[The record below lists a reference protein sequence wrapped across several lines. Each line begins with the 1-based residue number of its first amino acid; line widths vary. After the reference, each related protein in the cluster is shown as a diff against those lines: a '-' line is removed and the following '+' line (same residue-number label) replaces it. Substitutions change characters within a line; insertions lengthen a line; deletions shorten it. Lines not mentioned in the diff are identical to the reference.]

1 MAAPASRQT
10 FIAYLSFWGG
20 QVISLLGSTIVQF
33 VIIWWIVITYLNPI
47 FLAIAYLLG
56 IGVQVLFMPIAGVF
70 VDRWNRK
77 LILCIVDALQAIG
90 AIGLIILFSIQD
102 QFPPLTLYWGV
113 IFLITVRGIMSSFHD
128 PAARAIVPLMV
139 PREQLDRLNS
149 LQFVFLGVINIIGP
163 AIGAI
168 LFELFPLNILIW
180 VDVITFIIA
189 LVPLILITI
198 PKLEN
203 ELSKSELLKPSFL
216 HEFREGIK
224 IINSRQGLFALL
236 ALITLINLLEIPII
250 VLGPHF
256 IYYIH
261 SGSVQDLAFI
271 IVASQLGMLLT
282 GIIILIKNGWKR
294 KTLVIV
300 MALYIQTLGYFL
312 QVITPIG
319 MFEFMALGAFIFGCM
334 LPIINAMH
342 RTIIQVVI
350 PPELQGRVTAIATA
364 LGGILL
370 PLGMLASGPLA
381 DFLGTRVLFLIANIL
396 CILVI
401 TFMWLF
407 TDLRSLDKYNE
418 IDVPKETL
426 AIQQMVSVG
435 N

>member
-1 MAAPASRQT
+1 MSTPANRQT

-47 FLAIAYLLG
+47 YLAIAYLLG

-77 LILCIVDALQAIG
+77 LILGIVDALQAAG
-90 AIGLIILFSIQD
+90 ALGLIFLFSIQD
-102 QFPPLTLYWGV
+102 QLPPMTLYWGV
-113 IFLITVRGIMSSFHD
+113 IYLIALRGIMSSFHD

-139 PREQLDRLNS
+139 PRKQLDRLNS
-149 LQFVFLGVINIIGP
+149 LQFIFLGVINIIGP
-163 AIGAI
+163 AIGAV
-168 LFELFPLNILIW
+168 LYELFPLNILIW
-180 VDVITFIIA
+180 IDVITFIIA
-189 LVPLILITI
+189 LIPLIIITI
-198 PKLEN
+198 PKVEN
-203 ELSKSELLKPSFL
+203 ELSKIEMVQPSFFQ
-216 HEFREGIK
+216 EFREGISVIK
-224 IINSRQGLFALL
+224 SRQGLFALL
-236 ALITLINLLEIPII
+236 ALITLINMLEIPII

-256 IYYIH
+256 VYYTH
-261 SGSVQDLAFI
+261 YGSVQDLAFI
-271 IVASQLGMLLT
+271 IAASQFGMLFS

-300 MALYIQTLGYFL
+300 MALYIQILGYFL

-319 MFEFMALGAFIFGCM
+319 LFGFMALGAFIFGCM

-364 LGGILL
+364 MGGILL
-370 PLGMLASGPLA
+370 PFGMLASGPLA
-381 DFLGTRVLFLIANIL
+381 DFLGTRVLFLIANVL
-396 CILVI
+396 CVMVI

-407 TDLRSLDKYNE
+407 TDLRSLDKYNDV
-418 IDVPKETL
+418 DVPKETL
-426 AIQQMVSVG
+426 SVQQMVSVG